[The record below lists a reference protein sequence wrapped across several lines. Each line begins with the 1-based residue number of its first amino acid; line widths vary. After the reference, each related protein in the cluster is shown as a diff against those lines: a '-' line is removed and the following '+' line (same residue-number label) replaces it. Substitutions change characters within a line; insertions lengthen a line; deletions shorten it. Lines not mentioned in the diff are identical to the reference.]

1 VWTTAGDAPVLPDPV
16 LDLLRRAPQLAGLC
30 TQNGWIDN
38 DTLVYEVLADQPG
51 RLLLAV
57 QFEEI
62 VMEGAGCVADR
73 KACYGRVEVIVTAA
87 GVPQGIRI
95 P

>member
-1 VWTTAGDAPVLPDPV
+1 MPADPV
-16 LDLLRRAPQLAGLC
+16 AELLRRAPQLAVLC

-38 DTLVYEVLADQPG
+38 DTLVYEVLECRPG

-57 QFEEI
+57 RFEEI
-62 VMEGAGCVADR
+62 VMEGSGCVADR
-73 KACYGRVEVIVTAA
+73 KPCYGRVEVTLDPEGA
-87 GVPQGIRI
+87 PQDLMI